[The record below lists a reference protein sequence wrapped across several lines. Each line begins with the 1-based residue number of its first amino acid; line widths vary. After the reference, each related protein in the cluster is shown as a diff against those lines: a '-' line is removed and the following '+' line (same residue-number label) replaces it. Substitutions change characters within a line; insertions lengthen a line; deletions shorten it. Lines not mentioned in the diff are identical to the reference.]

1 MAPPVSRTQYVP
13 LYCAALVIRM
23 RVPSGNTAGSAAT
36 IPFETGMPE
45 AVTVPV
51 QYAVA
56 VNSNGVAGRAGA
68 CVVGAPAGGVSGTG
82 VVGDGTWGGGVWGG
96 FAGCT
101 P

>member
-1 MAPPVSRTQYVP
+1 
-13 LYCAALVIRM
+13 M

-56 VNSNGVAGRAGA
+56 VNTNGAAGRAGA
-68 CVVGAPAGGVSGTG
+68 CAVGTCGGGASVRGGS
-82 VVGDGTWGGGVWGG
+82 GDGTCGGGV
-96 FAGCT
+96 
-101 P
+101 